1 MFHVQSLKK
10 LRRSSY
16 LLITTWMLSISN
28 VIHEEVRM
36 VHDTRA
42 VIEQQEEASDTDFDD
57 DKLFL

>member
-1 MFHVQSLKK
+1 MLM
-10 LRRSSY
+10 
-16 LLITTWMLSISN
+16 TAWMLGISN
-28 VIHEEVRM
+28 VILEEVRM

>member
-1 MFHVQSLKK
+1 MYKVLKR
-10 LRRSSY
+10 LRRLTY
-16 LLITTWMLSISN
+16 LLITAWMLGISN
-28 VIHEEVRM
+28 VILEEVRM

>member
-1 MFHVQSLKK
+1 MYKVLKR
-10 LRRSSY
+10 LRRLSY
-16 LLITTWMLSISN
+16 LLMTAWMLGISN
-28 VIHEEVRM
+28 VILEEVRM